1 MRGGGED
8 KNAQEKWQVQDVLG
22 TFPRCLLSFPK
33 CLWPGE
39 TDIKIRKGRTY
50 LGFLCLWSG
59 GENAL
64 QGGGFVEG
72 PEASQ
77 KGVLLAF
84 LYRFM
89 AFNRKAAF
97 MIYNMQSVT

>member
-1 MRGGGED
+1 MRGGGGQD

-22 TFPRCLLSFPK
+22 TFPRCLWSFPR

-39 TDIKIRKGRTY
+39 KNIKIRKGRTY

-64 QGGGFVEG
+64 QGGFFEG
-72 PEASQ
+72 PEVPK
-77 KGVLLAF
+77 KGVLFAF
-84 LYRFM
+84 LQCCI
-89 AFNRKAAF
+89 AFK
-97 MIYNMQSVT
+97 